1 LPQGK
6 KIPVGSNQKEADME
20 KSNGYASIDE
30 YIQSW
35 PADVQKKLTQI
46 RKLVKSVAPEAEE
59 KISYQMP
66 AFFLNGNLVYFSAF
80 KNHIGFYPG
89 SGQIVFGK
97 FKKELEKYKS
107 GKGSVQF
114 PLDEPLPLALIKG
127 IVKYRAEENRKKGK
141 K

>member
-1 LPQGK
+1 LPPREK
-6 KIPVGSNQKEADME
+6 VPVRILEKEADME
-20 KSNGYASIDE
+20 KSKGPASIDE
-30 YIQSW
+30 FIKTC
-35 PADVQKKLTQI
+35 PAEVQKKLTQI
-46 RKLVKSVAPEAEE
+46 RQLVRSVAPEATE

-66 AFFLNGNLVYFSAF
+66 TFYLNGNLVHFSAF

-97 FKKELEKYKS
+97 FKKELSKYKS

-114 PLDEPLPLALIKG
+114 PLDEELPLALIKR
-127 IVKYRAEENRKKGK
+127 IVQYRAEENRKKAK